1 MENTP
6 HGQKVMSCIPQ
17 DTVLGPLRFLTYIN
31 DLPNNIH
38 SSIRLF
44 ADHCVGL
51 LYREIKMKLIHK
63 NCKPLELTDEM
74 GV

>member
-1 MENTP
+1 
-6 HGQKVMSCIPQ
+6 MSGIPQ
-17 DTVLGPLRFLTYIN
+17 DTVLGPLLCLTYIN

-44 ADHCVGL
+44 ADHCV